1 MDLVDAALE
10 RTVVPGY
17 SKIGFRVR
25 AAEWPD
31 DDPAPGALIGRTVLV
46 TGATSGIGAAIAGRV
61 TDLGGHA
68 VLIGRHRQRAG
79 AVREQIVRRNPAAE
93 VSIELADVSDL
104 GQVRR
109 LAGRLEQG
117 PVDAIVHNAGVMP
130 PERTDSVDGH
140 ELSLATHVLGPLL
153 LTDLLL
159 PRLAQSP
166 DPRVIFMSSGGM
178 YTTGLPVDDL
188 QYRSGD
194 YRGARAYA
202 RSKRVQT
209 ALLPLL
215 AERWGPADVMVA
227 AMHPGWVDTPGVS
240 DSLPR
245 FARLTRPLLRSAD
258 QGADTAVWLLAT
270 RPAPATGEFWHDR
283 RSRRLH
289 YRKRTEFS
297 ETERRAVWREVRAA
311 AEMEER

>member
-1 MDLVDAALE
+1 MELIDAALD
-10 RTVVPGY
+10 RAVIPGY
-17 SKIGFRVR
+17 SRIGFAVR
-25 AAEWPD
+25 AAGWPA
-31 DDPAPGALIGRTVLV
+31 DDPAPGALTGRTVLV
-46 TGATSGIGAAIAGRV
+46 TGATSGIGAAVAGRV
-61 TDLGGHA
+61 SDLGGHA
-68 VLIGRHRQRAG
+68 VLIGRDRQRAES
-79 AVREQIVRRNPAAE
+79 VRAGIVRRNPAAE

-104 GQVRR
+104 DQVRR
-109 LAGRLEQG
+109 LAERLATG

-130 PERTDSVDGH
+130 PERTDSADGH

-178 YTTGLPVDDL
+178 YTAGLPADDL
-188 QYRSGD
+188 HYRSGR

-209 ALLPLL
+209 ALLPRL
-215 AERWGPADVMVA
+215 ADRWAPAGVMVA

-240 DSLPR
+240 GSLPR
-245 FARLTRPLLRSAD
+245 FAQLTRPLLRSAE

-270 RPAPATGEFWHDR
+270 RPAPATGQFWHDR
-283 RSRRLH
+283 RRRRLH

-297 ETERRAVWREVRAA
+297 EAERRAVWREVCAA
-311 AEMEER
+311 AEVAER